1 MNTNIKDVI
10 SIKYGDWAAL
20 VCARLGGNVIVLQ
33 HKGRD
38 VLVPLVDEAQLKVNP
53 YLQGSPILF
62 PANRTNFGKFT
73 FEGKEYTLPLNE
85 DWSQCHIHGFVH
97 TRPFTLVEQKE
108 NEVTLKLVYDK
119 IDEWFPFMC
128 EVWVTYTLDERGF
141 TQSYVIK
148 NIDTRNLPVVFC
160 MHSTFVEPELFVL
173 PIAMHQQ
180 RVDGRANGKYIP
192 LNAKEQRYVT
202 GSASKDVDVDGYY
215 LASGR
220 ETQIGDYLYSVSEQ
234 FDHWVLYNGRGK
246 GGFICIEPQAGMVN
260 GLNYPA
266 PEGHRV
272 VEPGKSID
280 FSATISYNK

>member
-33 HKGRD
+33 HKGQD

-62 PANRTNFGKFT
+62 PANRTNFAKFT

-128 EVWVTYTLDERGF
+128 EVWVTYTLDTRGF
-141 TQSYVIK
+141 TQSYTIK

-160 MHSTFVEPELFVL
+160 MHSTFVEPDLFVL

-192 LNAKEQRYVT
+192 LNAKEQRYADRRLSLQRFRAV
-202 GSASKDVDVDGYY
+202 
-215 LASGR
+215 
-220 ETQIGDYLYSVSEQ
+220 
-234 FDHWVLYNGRGK
+234 
-246 GGFICIEPQAGMVN
+246 
-260 GLNYPA
+260 
-266 PEGHRV
+266 
-272 VEPGKSID
+272 
-280 FSATISYNK
+280 